1 MARSSVHADK
11 SARTIR
17 VVNRAPEPHSATHS
31 PAPDSPTDL
40 PSPSWRQVGKNVFA
54 EMGDDHVTDWAA
66 ALTYYAVLAIFPG
79 ALVLV
84 AGLALLGDTATT
96 QVVDTI
102 GTVAP
107 GEVRSFLDTVIS
119 TAQQQQTAAG
129 AVAIVSLVIALWSA
143 SGFINGFMNASNVVY
158 DVPEGRPI
166 WKRLPVRLGVTII
179 VMLML
184 LASAAIVVLSGD
196 IARQVGELI
205 GVGDTVVTAWNIL
218 KWPLLLFIAST
229 ILAIMYYACPNAKP
243 AGFRWVSPGGIF
255 AVIIWAIASAL
266 FAFYVSSFASYS
278 KTYGSLAGII
288 VFLVW
293 LWISNIALLLGAEVN
308 AELERARAVRAGLPK
323 DHEPFTDIRDDR
335 KLDDHERQQVER
347 TRAALG
353 DTDA

>member
-1 MARSSVHADK
+1 MSTSAPDASDSVTPD
-11 SARTIR
+11 SD
-17 VVNRAPEPHSATHS
+17 
-31 PAPDSPTDL
+31 APDSPTEL
-40 PSPSWRQVGKNVFA
+40 TRPSWRQVGKNVIS

-84 AGLALLGDTATT
+84 AGLGLLGDTATD
-96 QVVDTI
+96 QVVETI
-102 GTVAP
+102 GAVAP
-107 GEVRSFLDTVIS
+107 GEVQSFLESVIA
-119 TAQQQQTAAG
+119 TAQQQQAAAG
-129 AVAIVSLVIALWSA
+129 TVAIVSLAIALWSA

-166 WKRLPVRLGVTII
+166 WKRLPVRLGVTIVVLI
-179 VMLML
+179 MLI
-184 LASAAIVVLSGD
+184 ASAAIVVLSGD
-196 IARQVGELI
+196 IARQVGDLL
-205 GVGDTVVTAWNIL
+205 GLGDAALTAWSIA

-243 AGFRWVSPGGIF
+243 AGFKWVSPGGVF

-266 FAFYVSSFASYS
+266 FALYVSTFASYS

-308 AELERARAVRAGLPK
+308 AELERARAVQTGLPE
-323 DHEPFTDIRDDR
+323 DQEPFTDVRDDR
-335 KLDDHERQQVER
+335 KLDDNEREHVQR
-347 TRAALG
+347 TRAVLS
-353 DTDA
+353 DTSD